1 MTPNSQNKNQE
12 LIASVLETLHQGE
25 SFLTEITDET
35 YTQKVP
41 AAFNASI
48 GGHYRHCLD
57 HFRSLLDS
65 MPDGD
70 LNYDHRERGTLIEN
84 DRFAALNATRELRER
99 CERLDSACVS
109 RALTVTCKT
118 SYATNGSQ
126 SAPSTLGR
134 EIMYSV
140 AHAVHHY
147 ALIGVMG
154 GIMGLPMPP
163 GFGVAPST
171 LKHQVETSKATA

>member
-1 MTPNSQNKNQE
+1 MR
-12 LIASVLETLHQGE
+12 
-25 SFLTEITDET
+25 
-35 YTQKVP
+35 KVP
-41 AAFNASI
+41 IAFNASI

-65 MPDGD
+65 MPGGD

-84 DRFAALNATRELRER
+84 DRFAALNATHELRER
-99 CERLDSACVS
+99 YELLDSACVS

-126 SAPSTLGR
+126 IAPSTVGR

-154 GIMGLPMPP
+154 RIMGLPMPP

-171 LKHQVETSKATA
+171 LKYQAEAAKAAA

>member
-1 MTPNSQNKNQE
+1 
-12 LIASVLETLHQGE
+12 
-25 SFLTEITDET
+25 LTEITDEA
-35 YTQKVP
+35 YTRKVP
-41 AAFNASI
+41 IAFNASI

-65 MPDGD
+65 TSNGN

-84 DRFAALNATRELRER
+84 DRFAALNATRELREHY
-99 CERLDSACVS
+99 ERLGSTCVT

-118 SYATNGSQ
+118 SYATTGSQ
-126 SAPSTLGR
+126 IAPSTVGR

-154 GIMGLPMPP
+154 GIMGLSMPA

-171 LKHQVETSKATA
+171 LKYQETVVADVRRRK